1 MNKMK
6 LKLVKSL
13 WGMEGSLEEK
23 IRRVADAGY
32 AAVEAQVP
40 AGDQIGLFTRLLRE
54 HKLEFVAMVITDG
67 ASYEDHFNLFRAKI
81 EQARALEPLKITVHG
96 GKDWWAFDVQKNFFA
111 EALEIE
117 RRIGVEV
124 NHETHRGRPMFTPS
138 ATARLLREFPE
149 LHINA
154 DFSHFVNV
162 CESLIEDQVEDMRL
176 CISRARHV
184 HGRIGHEEGPQVN
197 DPRAPEWSR
206 QVAAHEAWWGEI
218 VRTRLK
224 AGAEN
229 FTFNP
234 EFGPPN
240 YMPTLPHTCQPV
252 ADLWD
257 VCLYVARRFESRYNE
272 LMRSSR
278 K

>member
-1 MNKMK
+1 MK
-6 LKLVKSL
+6 LKLVKSF
-13 WGMEGSLEEK
+13 WGMTGSWEEK
-23 IRRVADAGY
+23 FRQIAGAGY
-32 AAVEAQVP
+32 AAVEGQPPVSQDEA
-40 AGDQIGLFTRLLRE
+40 ALFKRLLAE
-54 HKLEFVAMVITDG
+54 HRLDYIAMVITEG
-67 ASYEDHFNLFRAKI
+67 PDHFASFRDQI
-81 EQARALEPLKITVHG
+81 EHARTFSPLKVTVHG
-96 GKDWWAFDVQKNFFA
+96 GKDWWSFERQKPFFA
-111 EALEIE
+111 AALEIE
-117 RRIGVEV
+117 RRIGIEV

-149 LHINA
+149 LHVNA

-162 CESLIEDQVEDMRL
+162 CESRLEDQAEDMAL
-176 CISRARHV
+176 CIARARHV

-206 QVAAHEAWWGEI
+206 QVAAHEAWWDEI
-218 VRTRLK
+218 VRARLK
-224 AGAEN
+224 AGADH

-257 VCLYVARRFESRYNE
+257 VCLSVARRFERRYSA
-272 LMRSSR
+272 LVS
-278 K
+278 

>member
-1 MNKMK
+1 MQ

-13 WGMEGSLEEK
+13 WGMEGALEEK
-23 IRRVADAGY
+23 VRRIAEAGY
-32 AAVEAQVP
+32 AAVESQVP
-40 AGDQIGLFTRLLRE
+40 DDHQIDSLMRLLGEYR
-54 HKLEFVAMVITDG
+54 LEFVAMVITEG
-67 ASYEDHFNLFRAKI
+67 PGCEDHFTSFRVKI
-81 EQARALEPLKITVHG
+81 ERARRTAPLSINVHG
-96 GKDWWAFDVQKNFFA
+96 GKDWWPFDQQKAFYA

-117 RRIGVEV
+117 RKIGIEV

-138 ATARLLREFPE
+138 ATARLLHEFPS

-162 CESLIEDQVEDMRL
+162 CESLLEDQTEEMAL

-184 HGRIGHEEGPQVN
+184 HGRVGHEEGPQVN

-206 QVAAHEAWWGEI
+206 HIAAHEAWWDEI

-224 AGAEN
+224 AGAEY

-257 VCLYVARRFESRYNE
+257 VCWYMARRFEKRYHG
-272 LMRSSR
+272 LVS
-278 K
+278 

>member
-1 MNKMK
+1 MK

-13 WGMEGSLEEK
+13 WGMEGTMEEK
-23 IRRVADAGY
+23 IRQIAEAGY
-32 AAVEAQVP
+32 VGVEAQVP
-40 AGDQIGLFTRLLRE
+40 GDDQLPEFLRLLAE
-54 HKLEFVAMVITDG
+54 HRLEFIAMVIT
-67 ASYEDHFNLFRAKI
+67 EPPDHFASFREKI
-81 EQARALEPLKITVHG
+81 EKARSLEPLQITVHG
-96 GKDWWAFDVQKNFFA
+96 GKDWWPFDLQREFFA

-117 RRIGVEV
+117 RRIGLLV

-149 LHINA
+149 LYLNA

-162 CESLIEDQVEDMRL
+162 CESLLEDQTEDIAL
-176 CISRARHV
+176 CISRARHL

-197 DPRAPEWSR
+197 DPRAPEWAA
-206 QVAAHEAWWGEI
+206 QVAAHEAWWEEI

-224 AGAEN
+224 AGAEY

-240 YMPTLPHTCQPV
+240 YMPTLPHTKQPV
-252 ADLWD
+252 TDLWE
-257 VCLYVARRFESRYNE
+257 VCLWMARRFETRYSA
-272 LMRSSR
+272 LVS
-278 K
+278 

>member
-1 MNKMK
+1 MK

-13 WGMEGSLEEK
+13 WGMEGTMAEK
-23 IRRVADAGY
+23 VRRIAEAGY
-32 AAVEAQVP
+32 VAIEAQVP
-40 AGDQIGLFTRLLRE
+40 AEDQLPEFVSLLRQ

-67 ASYEDHFNLFRAKI
+67 ATPGDHFTSFRAKI
-81 EQARALEPLKITVHG
+81 EAARNLEPLQITVHG
-96 GKDWWAFDVQKNFFA
+96 GKDWWPFELQKEFFA

-117 RRIGVEV
+117 RRIGLPV
-124 NHETHRGRPMFTPS
+124 NHETHRGRPMFTPA
-138 ATARLLREFPE
+138 ATARLLAEFPK

-154 DFSHFVNV
+154 DFSHFANV
-162 CESLIEDQVEDMRL
+162 CESLLEDQKEAMAL
-176 CISRARHV
+176 CISRARHL

-197 DPRAPEWSR
+197 DPRAPEW
-206 QVAAHEAWWGEI
+206 QPQLDAHFSWWDEI
-218 VRTRLK
+218 VRARLN
-224 AGAEN
+224 AGAEY

-257 VCLYVARRFESRYNE
+257 VCLWTAKRFETRFNE
-272 LMRSSR
+272 LVISR
-278 K
+278 